1 MATVSTVEYTSFI
14 IYRVKSTESMNIA
27 FEEVYVNVT
36 GLQRWFIEF
45 KTDDLSLE
53 NKPGERPGNAID
65 NNV

>member
-1 MATVSTVEYTSFI
+1 
-14 IYRVKSTESMNIA
+14 MNIA

-53 NKPGERPGNAID
+53 NKPGEMPLTIMCKERSLKIIHVKRQGR
-65 NNV
+65 

>member
-1 MATVSTVEYTSFI
+1 
-14 IYRVKSTESMNIA
+14 MNIS

-36 GLQRWFIEF
+36 GLERWFIEF